1 MCDGMFTSHVNAI
14 INICA
19 DLKENCV
26 CNHVNLFYTKL
37 TIKRRSIKENKMSA
51 EKTSL
56 DNKIVFLSFRAKIYR
71 EHMQVSCRK
80 MFFLYNATKRMK
92 IE

>member
-26 CNHVNLFYTKL
+26 CTHVNLLYIKL
-37 TIKRRSIKENKMSA
+37 TIKRRLFKENKMS
-51 EKTSL
+51 ELKKVTRKKDKFFS
-56 DNKIVFLSFRAKIYR
+56 
-71 EHMQVSCRK
+71 VSERK
-80 MFFLYNATKRMK
+80 F
-92 IE
+92 IENICE

>member
-1 MCDGMFTSHVNAI
+1 MLRERGEMCDGMFTSHVNAI

-37 TIKRRSIKENKMSA
+37 TTKRRLIKENKMS
-51 EKTSL
+51 ELKIRHSTI
-56 DNKIVFLSFRAKIYR
+56 NIVFLSFRAKIYQ
-71 EHMQVSCRK
+71 EHMRVSYR
-80 MFFLYNATKRMK
+80 
-92 IE
+92 

>member
-26 CNHVNLFYTKL
+26 CIHVNLFYTKL
-37 TIKRRSIKENKMSA
+37 TIKRRLFKENKMS
-51 EKTSL
+51 ELKKVT
-56 DNKIVFLSFRAKIYR
+56 
-71 EHMQVSCRK
+71 RK
-80 MFFLYNATKRMK
+80 
-92 IE
+92 

>member
-26 CNHVNLFYTKL
+26 CNHVNLFNTKL
-37 TIKRRSIKENKMSA
+37 TIKQRLFKENKMS
-51 EKTSL
+51 ELKKKSP
-56 DNKIVFLSFRAKIYR
+56 DNKIAFLSFRAKIYR
-71 EHMQVSCRK
+71 EHMRVSCR
-80 MFFLYNATKRMK
+80 
-92 IE
+92 

>member
-1 MCDGMFTSHVNAI
+1 MCDGMFTSHVNPI

-37 TIKRRSIKENKMSA
+37 TIK
-51 EKTSL
+51 
-56 DNKIVFLSFRAKIYR
+56 
-71 EHMQVSCRK
+71 
-80 MFFLYNATKRMK
+80 
-92 IE
+92 

>member
-26 CNHVNLFYTKL
+26 CNYVNLFYTKL
-37 TIKRRSIKENKMSA
+37 TIKRKLFE
-51 EKTSL
+51 E
-56 DNKIVFLSFRAKIYR
+56 
-71 EHMQVSCRK
+71 
-80 MFFLYNATKRMK
+80 MK
-92 IE
+92 KSKCQSWKSHLTIR

>member
-14 INICA
+14 IYICS

-37 TIKRRSIKENKMSA
+37 TIKRRLFKENKMS
-51 EKTSL
+51 ELKKSHPKK
-56 DNKIVFLSFRAKIYR
+56 DSFSHFRAKIYR
-71 EHMQVSCRK
+71 EHMQVSCR
-80 MFFLYNATKRMK
+80 
-92 IE
+92 

>member
-26 CNHVNLFYTKL
+26 CIHVNLFYTKL
-37 TIKRRSIKENKMSA
+37 TIKRRLFKENKMS
-51 EKTSL
+51 ELKKSHPT
-56 DNKIVFLSFRAKIYR
+56 IR
-71 EHMQVSCRK
+71 
-80 MFFLYNATKRMK
+80 
-92 IE
+92 

>member
-19 DLKENCV
+19 DLNKNCI

-37 TIKRRSIKENKMSA
+37 TIKRRLFRENKMSEL
-51 EKTSL
+51 EKVTQQ
-56 DNKIVFLSFRAKIYR
+56 
-71 EHMQVSCRK
+71 QVGFSQ
-80 MFFLYNATKRMK
+80 FQS
-92 IE
+92 

>member
-19 DLKENCV
+19 DLKKNCI

-37 TIKRRSIKENKMSA
+37 TIKRRLFRENKISA
-51 EKTSL
+51 LKKSHSTICWIFS
-56 DNKIVFLSFRAKIYR
+56 
-71 EHMQVSCRK
+71 VSELK
-80 MFFLYNATKRMK
+80 F
-92 IE
+92 IENICK